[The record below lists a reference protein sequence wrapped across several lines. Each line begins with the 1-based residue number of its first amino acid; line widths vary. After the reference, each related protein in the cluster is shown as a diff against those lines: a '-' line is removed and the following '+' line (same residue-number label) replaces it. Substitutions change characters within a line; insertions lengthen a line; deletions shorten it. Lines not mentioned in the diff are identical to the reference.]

1 MKRFYYYRTIM
12 RGFLEEF
19 VDPVAAIGDKIVDV
33 AVDVYQKI
41 LIDLLPI
48 PEKSHYVFNLRDL
61 SKCVQGVMQANAF
74 VIKEPKTMLR

>member
-1 MKRFYYYRTIM
+1 M